1 MTTAATPQPLQAP
14 TGFSSSTARDNSDH
28 PKTSSTPVRAAAA
41 RRHHRQ
47 PPIDPLSDR
56 ATESLIRKVLLPHE
70 PGDKGRDWDS
80 QARIDEL
87 LPPLTSRNDV
97 DLQLYAF
104 LAIILRDFVQAWY
117 NKITPDETFVA
128 EVVHVLAHC
137 TRAVEQRLRGVDLE
151 NLIFH
156 EVPEVLD
163 KHIKIYR
170 STHHDQLSPGVRVN
184 SREAY
189 HALWP
194 LPFMSPAPISGDP
207 ITTAKQ
213 LKNEAAYRQL
223 LVQAVLTVLLPT
235 EDLEN
240 PCLTA
245 LVGQIIS
252 ELIIGNVIAN
262 KAAQPWLLYEAVC
275 IAARSVT
282 EKGEGNGR
290 IKSSK
295 GSNPS
300 METQRKWTVH
310 GLFVSIIQLV
320 MLFIST
326 VRFVFNLIKMS
337 LSLPTRASGSSKRTR
352 DSASASATRDDPAE
366 DSGRTVR
373 KVPVL
378 SFTAWRLVGNV
389 IELPARMPWLNGLL
403 SLGQLGLIH
412 GPGQVANLDGVL
424 DRLLSHQL
432 QLCFS
437 ASQLP
442 SILRTLRGSL
452 FPNNAPGTSS
462 LFPPSSDAEFQA
474 LRRRAAAALW
484 TLMPSR
490 VGRVYFGGGLRA
502 ALGKPTDP
510 GLEEDAIMLDEL
522 EGLLDVVGDRYCNK
536 HLMYSLVEL
545 ILVRLIPE
553 LQESGVE
560 ELLQERL
567 G

>member
-14 TGFSSSTARDNSDH
+14 TSSSVARDNSDH
-28 PKTSSTPVRAAAA
+28 PKTSSAPVRVAAA
-41 RRHHRQ
+41 RRYHRQ
-47 PPIDPLSDR
+47 PSIDPLSDR
-56 ATESLIRKVLLPHE
+56 ATEALIRKVLLPHE
-70 PGDKGRDWDS
+70 PGDKGRDRES
-80 QARIDEL
+80 QTHIDEL

-117 NKITPDETFVA
+117 NKITPDDTFVA
-128 EVVHVLAHC
+128 EIVHVIAHC

-156 EVPEVLD
+156 EIPEVLD

-170 STHHDQLSPGVRVN
+170 STHHDQLSPAVRVN

-194 LPFMSPAPISGDP
+194 LPFLSPAPIPGDP
-207 ITTAKQ
+207 VTTAKQ

-262 KAAQPWLLYEAVC
+262 KASQPWLLYEAICNV
-275 IAARSVT
+275 ARGVT
-282 EKGEGNGR
+282 DKSEENNQT
-290 IKSSK
+290 KSSG

-300 METQRKWTVH
+300 MEHQRKWTVH

-326 VRFVFNLIKMS
+326 VRFVFNLVKMS
-337 LSLPTRASGSSKRTR
+337 SSLPTRAWRPSKRT
-352 DSASASATRDDPAE
+352 SEPALATRDCPSEAT
-366 DSGRTVR
+366 GRTIR

-403 SLGQLGLIH
+403 SLIKLGLIH
-412 GPGQVANLDGVL
+412 GPGRVAKLDGIL
-424 DRLLSHQL
+424 DRLLSRQL

-437 ASQLP
+437 PSQLP

-484 TLMPSR
+484 TLVPSP

-502 ALGKPTDP
+502 ALGKAADP
-510 GLEEDAIMLDEL
+510 VLQDDAVLDDL
-522 EGLLDVVGDRYCNK
+522 EGLLAVVGDRYCNK